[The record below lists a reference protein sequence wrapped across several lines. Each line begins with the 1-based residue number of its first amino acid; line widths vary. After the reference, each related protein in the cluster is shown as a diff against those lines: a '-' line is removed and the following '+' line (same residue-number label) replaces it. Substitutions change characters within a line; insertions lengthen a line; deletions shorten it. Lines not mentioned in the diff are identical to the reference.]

1 MTPKRSK
8 GCANKNR
15 YDTRESAES
24 ARRDYGHR
32 YGEHGGVRV
41 YRCKWCGGWHLGHD
55 RKGQR

>member
-1 MTPKRSK
+1 MTLKRSK
-8 GCANKNR
+8 GCLNKNR
-15 YDTRESAES
+15 YDTRELAES
-24 ARRDYGHR
+24 ALRDYAHR